1 MGRSKGDTFKIF
13 KGMINLFK
21 EDFVKAFVE
30 RQKARKKKLAVDIG
44 AYNTARKMRI
54 IKAVRRKSQ
63 VY

>member
-1 MGRSKGDTFKIF
+1 
-13 KGMINLFK
+13 MINLFK